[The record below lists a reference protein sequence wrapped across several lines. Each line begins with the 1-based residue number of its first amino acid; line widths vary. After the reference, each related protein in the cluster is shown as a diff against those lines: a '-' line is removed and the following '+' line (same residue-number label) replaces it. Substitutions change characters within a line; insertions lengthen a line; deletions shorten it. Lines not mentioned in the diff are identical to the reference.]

1 MGFRILAGV
10 FAVFGVLWAFGWL
23 LPEDPSRAIGMVAA
37 TLLAL
42 ILSTVPIGTVA

>member
-10 FAVFGVLWAFGWL
+10 FAVLGVGWAFGWV
-23 LPEDPSRAIGMVAA
+23 LPEDTGKAVGMVAA

-42 ILSTVPIGTVA
+42 VLSSIPVGPVA